1 MTLEEL
7 LEKNRTFFPTFGPG
21 FANHC
26 SMGLLALLRTG
37 ADDERLNEFALK
49 SFGHLEPIPAPSIKI
64 SGANFN
70 MEMGRIQS
78 FPAYLLYFKELHALN
93 GSGGSVDKIVRDYLP
108 LLMPGLAGGAF
119 HPLIR
124 LAYAIELA
132 DEAETIYSLAYFA
145 ASNGVLGAP
154 PLSGERKFDPL
165 SFLAVIRN
173 NQQMRLKEN
182 SGLIYDRLEKAAA
195 LPGFTEMVNGINLSE
210 SDLPE
215 IAKVVL
221 EIYLSKENITTLH
234 AVTGVHAF
242 RLMMPYMEKT
252 KTAILF
258 LWRAVCALYISV
270 GAPRLLD
277 SKADNPSE
285 WEEIKKE
292 AVRSQDVHTI
302 KFVYSCIE
310 EERLYNNLSY
320 KIAVSRKVFA
330 GSEKG

>member
-1 MTLEEL
+1 M
-7 LEKNRTFFPTFGPG
+7 
-21 FANHC
+21 
-26 SMGLLALLRTG
+26 RTG

-70 MEMGRIQS
+70 MEMGKIQS
-78 FPAYLLYFKELHALN
+78 FPAYLRYFKELHADK
-93 GSGGSVDKIVRDYLP
+93 GTVDKIVRDYLP

-132 DEAETIYSLAYFA
+132 DEAETVYSLAYFA

-154 PLSGERKFDPL
+154 PLSGERKFDPY
-165 SFLAVIRN
+165 SFLDVIRN
-173 NQQMRLKEN
+173 NQQMRLKED
-182 SGLIYDRLEKAAA
+182 SGLIFDRLEKAAA
-195 LPGFTEMVNGINLSE
+195 LPGFSEMVNGINLSE
-210 SDLPE
+210 SHLPE

-234 AVTGVHAF
+234 AVTGAHAF
-242 RLMMPYMEKT
+242 RLMMPYMEET

-277 SKADNPSE
+277 SKADNLPQ

-292 AVRSQDVHTI
+292 SVRSRDVHTI

-320 KIAVSRKVFA
+320 KIAASRKAFA
-330 GSEKG
+330 ERPN

>member
-1 MTLEEL
+1 MTLEKL

-64 SGANFN
+64 SRTNFKI
-70 MEMGRIQS
+70 EMGKIQS
-78 FPAYLLYFKELHALN
+78 FPAYLRYFQELYADR
-93 GSGGSVDKIVRDYLP
+93 GSVDKIIRANLP

-132 DEAETIYSLAYFA
+132 DEAETVYSLAYFA
-145 ASNGVLGAP
+145 ASYGVLGAP
-154 PLSGERKFDPL
+154 LRSGEREFDPY
-165 SFLAVIRN
+165 SFLAAIRN
-173 NQQMRLKEN
+173 NPQMRLKED
-182 SGLIYDRLEKAAA
+182 SGLIFDRLEKAAA
-195 LPGFTEMVNGINLSE
+195 LPGFSEMINGINLSE
-210 SDLPE
+210 SHLPE
-215 IAKVVL
+215 LAKVVM

-234 AVTGVHAF
+234 AVTGTHAF
-242 RLMMPYMEKT
+242 RLLTPYLEET
-252 KTAILF
+252 KTAIHF

-277 SKADNPSE
+277 SKGDNPPQ

-292 AVRSQDVHTI
+292 SVRSQDVHTI

-310 EERLYNNLSY
+310 EERLYNSSSY
-320 KIAVSRKVFA
+320 RIAASRKAFA
-330 GSEKG
+330 GRKKG